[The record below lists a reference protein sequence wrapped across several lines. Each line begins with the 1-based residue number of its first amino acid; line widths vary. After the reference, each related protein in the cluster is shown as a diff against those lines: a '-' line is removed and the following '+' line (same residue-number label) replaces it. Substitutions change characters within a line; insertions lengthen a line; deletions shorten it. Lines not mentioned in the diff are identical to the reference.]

1 MRQLLHDSP
10 VRQQI
15 IWLDCSYSGELF
27 NFAETDL
34 AEYEKGRDKCFI
46 TASREFQV
54 AYDEQAE
61 GKHGVLTSALL
72 QGLNPTLQAYENV
85 TNSTLTNFLKQVL
98 KDAPQHPMYFNL
110 GHEIILT
117 FTQDKDESFPR
128 LHSDIQISSNSK
140 SLTKQPSLKT
150 SETTRIL
157 IVDNSPDNV
166 SSKIGKLSL
175 EEEEGYQVS
184 TAENGI
190 AGLSL
195 IENDSPDLIILEILM
210 PEMDGYEVTRRI
222 RKNTKLPFIPIL
234 LITAHDSPN
243 VAHGLDLGA
252 NDFIRKPVT
261 VDELLGRVRSLLR
274 IKEMVRKAQSN
285 I

>member
-1 MRQLLHDSP
+1 M
-10 VRQQI
+10 
-15 IWLDCSYSGELF
+15 
-27 NFAETDL
+27 
-34 AEYEKGRDKCFI
+34 
-46 TASREFQV
+46 
-54 AYDEQAE
+54 
-61 GKHGVLTSALL
+61 
-72 QGLNPTLQAYENV
+72 
-85 TNSTLTNFLKQVL
+85 
-98 KDAPQHPMYFNL
+98 
-110 GHEIILT
+110 
-117 FTQDKDESFPR
+117 
-128 LHSDIQISSNSK
+128 SSNSK

-150 SETTRIL
+150 LETARIL

-166 SSKIGKLSL
+166 SLVKTIL
-175 EEEEGYQVS
+175 EEEGYQVS

-195 IENDSPDLIILEILM
+195 IEDNSPDLIILEILM
-210 PEMDGYEVTRRI
+210 PEIDGYEITRRI

-261 VDELLGRVRSLLR
+261 VDELLARVRSLLR